1 MSRTLSRTLIH
12 IFSRMLSP
20 ARLSPA
26 LFATSLALAG
36 MVAAPA
42 AWSAEQ
48 PSQSTVKAK
57 PKVAAKAR
65 PHPKAALETPVEE
78 PDADISDTTSTEYHC
93 ELGNKITL
101 FQNDNDSNHIALRW
115 KKRIHRLERVGT
127 TTGALRFENR
137 AYGLVWIG
145 IPSKGMLLDSKLNR
159 QLANECKSTEQSAPA
174 IVAPAEA
181 RKS

>member
-1 MSRTLSRTLIH
+1 MSRTLIH
-12 IFSRMLSP
+12 LFSRILP
-20 ARLSPA
+20 FALLSPA
-26 LFATSLALAG
+26 LFATSLTLAG

-48 PSQSTVKAK
+48 PSQGTVKAK
-57 PKVAAKAR
+57 PKAAAKTR
-65 PHPKAALETPVEE
+65 PHPKAALATELEE

-101 FQNDNDSNHIALRW
+101 FQNDNDSKHIALRW
-115 KKRIHRLERVGT
+115 KKRIHRLEQVGT

-159 QLANECKSTEQSAPA
+159 QLANECKNIDQSAPA
-174 IVAPAEA
+174 AVPPAEA
-181 RKS
+181 KG